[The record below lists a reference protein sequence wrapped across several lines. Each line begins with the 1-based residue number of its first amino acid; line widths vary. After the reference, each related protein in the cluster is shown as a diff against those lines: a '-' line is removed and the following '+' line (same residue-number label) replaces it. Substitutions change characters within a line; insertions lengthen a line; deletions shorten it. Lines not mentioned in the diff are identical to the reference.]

1 MTAEASRTV
10 PLSRL
15 DLALQSLPHGQKGF
29 LREVPA
35 LWSQVAGI
43 AQAQRRLDAVNV
55 PAFREPLAATLVRE
69 IRDFHARVAGL
80 RYPLNT
86 AFREA
91 ALARLALAER
101 QHSDAKRILET
112 QPVAQVFRAGD
123 PVERSQEAFLPRWPI
138 IEELQG
144 QITLAT
150 GCPGLLLYG
159 RRRMGKSTLV
169 KNLQP
174 FLPTSIAVASLSM
187 QDPRVFGSLGQ
198 WVGSVAG
205 CTAEAAGMAAPV
217 CGDLGGLFTWLGTLD
232 AALASDGRRVLLA
245 LDEYENLDRKLGE
258 EVFPRDLLDTIRESI
273 QRHRR
278 ITWLFA
284 GSHAL
289 SELEHA
295 EWSSW
300 FVSLRTVEL
309 LPFSEAE
316 TRLLLTEPMRHSELW
331 QDDEMSRPRFDA
343 AFWGEGGIERNQS

>member
-1 MTAEASRTV
+1 M
-10 PLSRL
+10 
-15 DLALQSLPHGQKGF
+15 
-29 LREVPA
+29 
-35 LWSQVAGI
+35 
-43 AQAQRRLDAVNV
+43 
-55 PAFREPLAATLVRE
+55 
-69 IRDFHARVAGL
+69 AGL

-245 LDEYENLDRKLGE
+245 LDEFENLDRKLGE
-258 EVFPRDLLDTIRESI
+258 EV
-273 QRHRR
+273 
-278 ITWLFA
+278 
-284 GSHAL
+284 
-289 SELEHA
+289 
-295 EWSSW
+295 
-300 FVSLRTVEL
+300 
-309 LPFSEAE
+309 LPA
-316 TRLLLTEPMRHSELW
+316 
-331 QDDEMSRPRFDA
+331 
-343 AFWGEGGIERNQS
+343 